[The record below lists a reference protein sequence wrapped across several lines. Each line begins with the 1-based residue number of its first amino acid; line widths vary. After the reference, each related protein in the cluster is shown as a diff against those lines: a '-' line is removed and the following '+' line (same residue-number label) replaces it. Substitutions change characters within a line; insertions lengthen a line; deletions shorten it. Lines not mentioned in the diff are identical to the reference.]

1 MEIALRSGAG
11 RSKRCCG
18 VQWQVQMRKLLL
30 LCLLLLPSLVTA
42 QEAKDTPR
50 RMLLEAGIVGGKSPA
65 CPGHYVG
72 LEGRVAGPVSLYG
85 MVENYR
91 CIDLAGSANRLGASV
106 LLGRESWFV
115 RPSLRTG
122 IEYDGGDVSPTVAAN
137 LTFGHRYGARF
148 SVHRGDETAA
158 GVLVLFQLG
167 GYITF

>member
-1 MEIALRSGAG
+1 M
-11 RSKRCCG
+11 
-18 VQWQVQMRKLLL
+18 
-30 LCLLLLPSLVTA
+30 CLLLLPTQVAA
-42 QEAKDTPR
+42 QEAEDTPR
-50 RMLLEAGIVGGKSPA
+50 RVLLEAGIVGGKSPA

-91 CIDLAGSANRLGASV
+91 CVNLVGSANRLGASV

-122 IEYDGGDVSPTVAAN
+122 IEYDAGEVSSTAAAT
-137 LTFGHRYGARF
+137 LTFGRRYGARF

>member
-1 MEIALRSGAG
+1 
-11 RSKRCCG
+11 
-18 VQWQVQMRKLLL
+18 MRKLLV
-30 LCLLLLPSLVTA
+30 LCLLLSPLQVAA
-42 QEAKDTPR
+42 QEAEDAPGR
-50 RMLLEAGIVGGKSPA
+50 ILLEAGIVGGKSPA

-72 LEGRVAGPVSLYG
+72 LEGRVAGPVSLYA

-106 LLGRESWFV
+106 LLGRERWFV

-122 IEYDGGDVSPTVAAN
+122 IEYDAGEVSPTVAAS
-137 LTFGHRYGARF
+137 LTFGRRYGARF